1 MTGRGMTPTCPPA
14 QQSRLP
20 TGHQRRTVGNRAA
33 EQDQCRHSAERRGDR
48 GACSGG
54 NAPPPGAGASTG
66 TVVATGLTALTAVET
81 SLRLLIGI
89 ATLRRPVMPHT
100 GRVPSS
106 NALRRCLT
114 SSQRPP
120 TRYGRPVF
128 EHPVPPSSTPRS
140 PDSPEE
146 SVGKGVDGQ
155 REHLLLR
162 QLHVTAMIVSAA
174 AQEDASGAT
183 SRLES
188 SARADS
194 GQSRGGFSEQTHGR
208 AGCFEVVGGCGDRC
222 CARPD
227 DSDYHRHAVGLD

>member
-1 MTGRGMTPTCPPA
+1 MSPLSRAAWRSRRLLRRKCPPA
-14 QQSRLP
+14 LV
-20 TGHQRRTVGNRAA
+20 HQA
-33 EQDQCRHSAERRGDR
+33 
-48 GACSGG
+48 
-54 NAPPPGAGASTG
+54 G

-89 ATLRRPVMPHT
+89 ATLRRPVMPDT

-146 SVGKGVDGQ
+146 SVGKVLMG
-155 REHLLLR
+155 
-162 QLHVTAMIVSAA
+162 SASVFCF
-174 AQEDASGAT
+174 DSST
-183 SRLES
+183 SR
-188 SARADS
+188 R
-194 GQSRGGFSEQTHGR
+194 
-208 AGCFEVVGGCGDRC
+208 
-222 CARPD
+222 
-227 DSDYHRHAVGLD
+227 

>member
-1 MTGRGMTPTCPPA
+1 MSPLSRAAWRSRRLLRRKCPPA
-14 QQSRLP
+14 LV
-20 TGHQRRTVGNRAA
+20 HQA
-33 EQDQCRHSAERRGDR
+33 
-48 GACSGG
+48 
-54 NAPPPGAGASTG
+54 G

-128 EHPVPPSSTPRS
+128 EHPVPPSSIPRRLIV
-140 PDSPEE
+140 P
-146 SVGKGVDGQ
+146 KNQWAKCVDGQ
-155 REHLLLR
+155 RERLLLR

-188 SARADS
+188 SARADP

-208 AGCFEVVGGCGDRC
+208 AGYFEVVGGCGDRRHG
-222 CARPD
+222 RPD
-227 DSDYHRHAVGLD
+227 DSHHGGPAVRPD

>member
-1 MTGRGMTPTCPPA
+1 LVTGQP
-14 QQSRLP
+14 
-20 TGHQRRTVGNRAA
+20 
-33 EQDQCRHSAERRGDR
+33 EQDQCRHSAERRGDG

-54 NAPPPGAGASTG
+54 KCPPALVHQAG

-89 ATLRRPVMPHT
+89 ATLRRPVLPHT

-120 TRYGRPVF
+120 TRYGRPVSSIQF
-128 EHPVPPSSTPRS
+128 RPVPPLVRLIVP
-140 PDSPEE
+140 
-146 SVGKGVDGQ
+146 KNQWAKCVDGQ
-155 REHLLLR
+155 RERLLLR

-194 GQSRGGFSEQTHGR
+194 GQSRGGFSACAYAPSSHLR
-208 AGCFEVVGGCGDRC
+208 GCYVTPLATAPDREKT
-222 CARPD
+222 RF
-227 DSDYHRHAVGLD
+227 